1 MDLSAAGFL
10 RVLDLIGTCVFAA
23 SGAMLAV
30 RARMDIF
37 GVLVLSVVT
46 AVSGGVMRDLL
57 IGVVPPGA
65 IADWRPA
72 GLAILTGTLCFVWP
86 TLVQRLRHPVQL
98 FDAAGLGVFAA
109 TGARAALDHG
119 LNPPMAA
126 MLGMLSG
133 IGGGM
138 VRDVLMARVPV
149 VLRTEIYALAAL
161 LGAAT
166 VVLGNGLNMRVEAAT
181 ASGAAL
187 CLFLRM
193 MAIFRGWRLPVAA
206 RHGASGG
213 D

>member
-1 MDLSAAGFL
+1 MDVSAIGFL
-10 RVLDLIGTCVFAA
+10 RAFDLIGTCVFAA

-30 RARMDIF
+30 RARMDLF
-37 GVLVLSVVT
+37 GVLVLAIVT

-57 IGVVPPGA
+57 IGVVPPGS
-65 IADWRPA
+65 IADWRPV
-72 GLAILTGTLCFVWP
+72 GLSVVVGALCFLRP
-86 TLVQRLRHPVQL
+86 GLVERLRHPVQF

-149 VLRTEIYALAAL
+149 VLRAEIYALAAL
-161 LGAAT
+161 LGAA
-166 VVLGNGLNMRVEAAT
+166 VVVAGDGLGVPVAVTTLA
-181 ASGAAL
+181 GAAL

-193 MAIFRGWRLPVAA
+193 MAIYRGWRLPVAT
-206 RHGASGG
+206 RGG
-213 D
+213 GTPPA